1 MLDSALV
8 IRGYLQNVDYERFMA
23 NTEKQDAILR
33 RFEIIGEAASRLSP
47 ETKALFPQIPFR

>member
-8 IRGYLQNVDYERFMA
+8 IRGYLQNVNRERFMA

-33 RFEIIGEAASRLSP
+33 RFEIIGEAAS
-47 ETKALFPQIPFR
+47 